1 MRISKRST
9 MPLKNKGL
17 FLAMP
22 EGQNLLFAQ
31 LKEIL
36 KKYEKSFDVRVDSAV
51 QFELWTEHEFRTS
64 SFHPKRQRGVLFAGI
79 AVKNSH
85 VGLYYYPLHLGQQ
98 PEELIP
104 PALKMIKKGKSTF
117 HFTSLDFTLRDQLEM
132 LLSQGYDIYDSNGWI
147 FKR

>member
-1 MRISKRST
+1 MKISKRST
-9 MPLKNKGL
+9 MPLKNRGL
-17 FLAMP
+17 FLYTQ
-22 EGQNLLFAQ
+22 EEQNVLFGE

-36 KKYEKSFDVRVDSAV
+36 KKYEKSFDVRVDSPV

-104 PALKMIKKGKSTF
+104 PGLKMIKKGKSTF
-117 HFTSLDFTLRDQLEM
+117 HFTSLDFNLRDQLET
-132 LLSQGYDIYDSNGWI
+132 LLNQGFDIYKSNGWI
-147 FKR
+147 FKK